1 MKIDFHAAIIFP
13 IDFSAVFLYNKNQK
27 TIPSFSRKD
36 KHMKQTTKKLAG
48 LACGLA
54 LVLGCGA
61 GTLTASATSVGD
73 VIAHAYAV
81 GLPESDIQACIAQYS
96 GREYTSEQCDQAI
109 AALDNW
115 AKERDNKI
123 NEEINKGTTTAAPE
137 ENRTTE
143 TTAATAAAA
152 AGKTAQTTAPA
163 KKDFLNMTLNEKV
176 EYINSLPADQRND
189 FVQNMSNEERNSFLK
204 QMKTSDQLDVISAM
218 TDVGKA
224 FGVNFSVDSVSDDAI
239 SVSIHD
245 ENGNL
250 VGVSTYGNTVEAT
263 GIPYTVPVL
272 IGGGA
277 ILLASA
283 GLGALLLRSRR
294 TAGQAGGTL

>member
-1 MKIDFHAAIIFP
+1 
-13 IDFSAVFLYNKNQK
+13 
-27 TIPSFSRKD
+27 
-36 KHMKQTTKKLAG
+36 
-48 LACGLA
+48 
-54 LVLGCGA
+54 
-61 GTLTASATSVGD
+61 
-73 VIAHAYAV
+73 
-81 GLPESDIQACIAQYS
+81 
-96 GREYTSEQCDQAI
+96 
-109 AALDNW
+109 
-115 AKERDNKI
+115 
-123 NEEINKGTTTAAPE
+123 
-137 ENRTTE
+137 
-143 TTAATAAAA
+143 
-152 AGKTAQTTAPA
+152 
-163 KKDFLNMTLNEKV
+163 
-176 EYINSLPADQRND
+176 
-189 FVQNMSNEERNSFLK
+189 MSNEERNSFLK

>member
-1 MKIDFHAAIIFP
+1 
-13 IDFSAVFLYNKNQK
+13 
-27 TIPSFSRKD
+27 
-36 KHMKQTTKKLAG
+36 MKQTTKKLAG

-176 EYINSLPADQRND
+176 EYINSLPADQRN
-189 FVQNMSNEERNSFLK
+189 
-204 QMKTSDQLDVISAM
+204 M

>member
-1 MKIDFHAAIIFP
+1 MLFR
-13 IDFSAVFLYNKNQK
+13 SLC
-27 TIPSFSRKD
+27 SF
-36 KHMKQTTKKLAG
+36 
-48 LACGLA
+48 
-54 LVLGCGA
+54 
-61 GTLTASATSVGD
+61 
-73 VIAHAYAV
+73 
-81 GLPESDIQACIAQYS
+81 
-96 GREYTSEQCDQAI
+96 
-109 AALDNW
+109 
-115 AKERDNKI
+115 
-123 NEEINKGTTTAAPE
+123 
-137 ENRTTE
+137 
-143 TTAATAAAA
+143 AA

-263 GIPYTVPVL
+263 GIPYTIPVL

>member
-1 MKIDFHAAIIFP
+1 
-13 IDFSAVFLYNKNQK
+13 
-27 TIPSFSRKD
+27 
-36 KHMKQTTKKLAG
+36 
-48 LACGLA
+48 
-54 LVLGCGA
+54 
-61 GTLTASATSVGD
+61 
-73 VIAHAYAV
+73 
-81 GLPESDIQACIAQYS
+81 
-96 GREYTSEQCDQAI
+96 
-109 AALDNW
+109 
-115 AKERDNKI
+115 
-123 NEEINKGTTTAAPE
+123 
-137 ENRTTE
+137 
-143 TTAATAAAA
+143 
-152 AGKTAQTTAPA
+152 
-163 KKDFLNMTLNEKV
+163 MTLNEKV

-263 GIPYTVPVL
+263 GSPYTVPVL

>member
-1 MKIDFHAAIIFP
+1 
-13 IDFSAVFLYNKNQK
+13 
-27 TIPSFSRKD
+27 
-36 KHMKQTTKKLAG
+36 MKQTTKKLAG

-115 AKERDNKI
+115 AKERDDKI

-152 AGKTAQTTAPA
+152 AGKLHRPLLLPER
-163 KKDFLNMTLNEKV
+163 FPELTLNERWV
-176 EYINSLPADQRND
+176 HQQPACRPA
-189 FVQNMSNEERNSFLK
+189 E
-204 QMKTSDQLDVISAM
+204 
-218 TDVGKA
+218 
-224 FGVNFSVDSVSDDAI
+224 
-239 SVSIHD
+239 
-245 ENGNL
+245 
-250 VGVSTYGNTVEAT
+250 
-263 GIPYTVPVL
+263 
-272 IGGGA
+272 
-277 ILLASA
+277 
-283 GLGALLLRSRR
+283 
-294 TAGQAGGTL
+294 

>member
-1 MKIDFHAAIIFP
+1 MKIDFCAAIIFP

-115 AKERDNKI
+115 AKERDDKI

-143 TTAATAAAA
+143 PR
-152 AGKTAQTTAPA
+152 QQLPQRLPA
-163 KKDFLNMTLNEKV
+163 KLHR
-176 EYINSLPADQRND
+176 P
-189 FVQNMSNEERNSFLK
+189 
-204 QMKTSDQLDVISAM
+204 
-218 TDVGKA
+218 
-224 FGVNFSVDSVSDDAI
+224 
-239 SVSIHD
+239 
-245 ENGNL
+245 
-250 VGVSTYGNTVEAT
+250 
-263 GIPYTVPVL
+263 
-272 IGGGA
+272 
-277 ILLASA
+277 
-283 GLGALLLRSRR
+283 LLLPRKIS
-294 TAGQAGGTL
+294 

>member
-1 MKIDFHAAIIFP
+1 
-13 IDFSAVFLYNKNQK
+13 
-27 TIPSFSRKD
+27 
-36 KHMKQTTKKLAG
+36 MKQTKKKLAG

-115 AKERDNKI
+115 AKERDDKI

-152 AGKTAQTTAPA
+152 AGKTAQTTVPA

>member
-1 MKIDFHAAIIFP
+1 
-13 IDFSAVFLYNKNQK
+13 
-27 TIPSFSRKD
+27 
-36 KHMKQTTKKLAG
+36 MKQTTKKLAG

-115 AKERDNKI
+115 AKERDDKI
-123 NEEINKGTTTAAPE
+123 NEEINKGTTTA
-137 ENRTTE
+137 
-143 TTAATAAAA
+143 
-152 AGKTAQTTAPA
+152 
-163 KKDFLNMTLNEKV
+163 
-176 EYINSLPADQRND
+176 ADQRND